1 MGTTTTEYEL
11 GRHAERQRTMQL
23 IGAVRM
29 DAQTGARGDV
39 LDKLIMSIVAE
50 PLPDMML
57 DYARALATPADLAP
71 AGERD
76 EEEWVKQNPEA
87 QLESAAGELVSREA
101 VDEVQRRMDE
111 DETILLINAVVD
123 AAVEW
128 HQAGREGAEWF
139 DKAEVL
145 GQSIDALL
153 ELRAKVDRAGSST
166 PTDEDD
172 KGG

>member
-1 MGTTTTEYEL
+1 MVTDTGYQRRPCSKCGEGLEFTESDPCERCEATTE
-11 GRHAERQRTMQL
+11 A
-23 IGAVRM
+23 
-29 DAQTGARGDV
+29 
-39 LDKLIMSIVAE
+39 
-50 PLPDMML
+50 
-57 DYARALATPADLAP
+57 
-71 AGERD
+71 
-76 EEEWVKQNPEA
+76 
-87 QLESAAGELVSREA
+87 
-101 VDEVQRRMDE
+101 DEVQRRMDE

>member
-1 MGTTTTEYEL
+1 MLTQKREQAMTKPKATTKAEAPERVWVDLNNEEVIVDIDKFQHKPEDVIEY
-11 GRHAERQRTMQL
+11 
-23 IGAVRM
+23 VR
-29 DAQTGARGDV
+29 
-39 LDKLIMSIVAE
+39 
-50 PLPDMML
+50 
-57 DYARALATPADLAP
+57 ADLAP
-71 AGERD
+71 
-76 EEEWVKQNPEA
+76 
-87 QLESAAGELVSREA
+87 AGELVSREA

-139 DKAEVL
+139 NKAEVL